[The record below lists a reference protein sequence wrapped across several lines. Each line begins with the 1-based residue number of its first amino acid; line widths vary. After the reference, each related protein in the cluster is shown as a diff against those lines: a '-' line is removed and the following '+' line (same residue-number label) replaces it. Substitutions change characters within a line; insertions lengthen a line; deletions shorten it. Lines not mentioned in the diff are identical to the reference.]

1 MFKNE
6 VVQFILAIINTVVGK
21 DSLDSSV
28 AISFHLVP
36 LLWSTAPPMP
46 KVVNAF
52 DVEEEPIGRR
62 KSVEKM

>member
-36 LLWSTAPPMP
+36 LL
-46 KVVNAF
+46 
-52 DVEEEPIGRR
+52 
-62 KSVEKM
+62 